1 MKKLTLFIL
10 FLGVLG
16 FANAQ
21 EPNWISS
28 DYRSQN
34 YPSNS
39 YLVGFSETSDVNK
52 KYIDEEL
59 KQMVDAAKSQL
70 IQSVRVQVN
79 SVSTSKVSDFNGEI
93 DDYFNQKTTSQS
105 DLKLVGLQTES
116 YYDKKEKKAYA
127 IAYVSKMKM
136 VEYYRSEI
144 GKNIIDIT
152 NIIDQSEQLLE
163 SSNLKKAFES
173 GLGAYNKFFDIDESQ
188 KVLMAIG
195 ATSSLD
201 VRVEEVN
208 ELNSDFQSLMLRIK
222 TDKRMSIDDL
232 GFIVANGLM
241 KFQGDDHRSIK
252 LTSFTYEQT
261 GFTSDFSYKLSK
273 TMEQSLPEELQTTGY
288 VIKGVYLYEGDVIV
302 VKSSIAD
309 VKSNRVLGRIT
320 AKITEAELISNT
332 IGVIPPDIKN
342 LGLLEVMEITSHTVG
357 ASGKSGLGLN
367 KELVAKVTVNG
378 ELKEGVPVQFL
389 NNNSGVVYCSTIT
402 DKNGTATCHVKKI
415 SGEYKN
421 QVIVS
426 TVNLKEYLS
435 NDTSVYVTNLLKN
448 KDLPKAS
455 FKVVV
460 EPSTIYIEAQE
471 NNFGESLDVKLIEP
485 QIKESLSSKGFD
497 FDDHPDGSDYV
508 IKVKASS
515 RKGGNFSGVYFAYV
529 DVTISVYDNN
539 LGKEIFKESINNVKG
554 GGGTFDQA
562 GGKAF
567 YAASDQ
573 VREKIVSIL
582 VD

>member
-10 FLGVLG
+10 FLGTG
-16 FANAQ
+16 MFAQAQ
-21 EPNWISS
+21 EPDWTSS

-70 IQSVRVQVN
+70 VQSVRVQVK

-93 DDYFNQKTTSQS
+93 DDYFNQKTTSES
-105 DLKLVGLQTES
+105 DLKLVGLKTES
-116 YYDKKEKKAYA
+116 FYDKKNKKAYA

-136 VEYYRSEI
+136 IEYYRSEI
-144 GKNIIDIT
+144 GKNISDIS
-152 NIIDQSEQLLE
+152 NIITQSAQLLE
-163 SSNLKKAFES
+163 GGNLQNAFKN
-173 GLGAYNKFFDIDESQ
+173 GLGAYNKFFEIDESQ

-195 ATSSLD
+195 ATTSLD

-208 ELNSDFQSLMLRIK
+208 ELNSDFHTLMLGIQSDR
-222 TDKRMSIDDL
+222 RMSIDDL
-232 GFIVANGLM
+232 GFIIANGLM
-241 KFQGDDHRSIK
+241 KSQGDNHRSIK
-252 LTSFTYEQT
+252 MTSFTYEQT

-273 TMEQSLPEELQTTGY
+273 AMEQSLPEEMPTTGY
-288 VIKGVYLYEGDVIV
+288 IINGVYLYEGENIV
-302 VKSSIAD
+302 VKSSIVD
-309 VKSNRVLGRIT
+309 VKSNRVLGRNT
-320 AKITEAELISNT
+320 SQITEAELISNS
-332 IGVIPPDIKN
+332 IRVIPQDIKN
-342 LGLLEVMEITSHTVG
+342 LKLLELMEITSHTVG

-378 ELKEGVPVQFL
+378 DFKEGVPVQFS
-389 NNNSGVVYCSTIT
+389 NSNSGVVYCSTLT
-402 DKNGTATCHVKKI
+402 DKEGVATCDVKKI

-426 TVNLKEYLS
+426 TVNLKQFLT

-455 FKVVV
+455 FKVIV

-497 FDDHPDGSDYV
+497 FDDQSVGADYV
-508 IKVKASS
+508 IKVRASS
-515 RKGGNFSGVYFAYV
+515 RKGGSISGVYFAYV

-567 YAASDQ
+567 YAASDE
-573 VREKIVSIL
+573 VRDKIVSIL